1 MNESGAEITSEMGDE
16 VGLPLLAVSER
27 EIYRDYERNRRL
39 YLARVLLPVFTLVQT
54 AVFVVSVLVVS
65 TAHFAPQAWWIFVIN
80 TAIVGVDAALH
91 ALGILFVRRGQ
102 VWLATLSVIVPT
114 GVTVIGPA
122 LIWVLFYTPGPGAAS
137 PSLAITLSEVVA
149 TLVLIVLAGLLT
161 NNWQAVVGVTL
172 LMNGY
177 TLFILAHALQTPEA
191 GEALRSNAT
200 LIMAFPLIVQWTV
213 AGILLAAAGTYLRTL
228 RELGDVRVAF
238 ARAQQLDLLK
248 DQFIAH
254 VNHELRSPLMAM
266 QGHIELM
273 LLTEDALSTEE
284 RHEYLERAKRA
295 GDDLVALVTS
305 ILSVRRLEEDSDAF
319 EPVATDV
326 DAALESAIHLID
338 PREGRWMER
347 ELRLHNPDQLKV
359 WAEPVRLRQIFTN
372 LLSNAVKYSP
382 PGAPVEVA
390 AQLVPAEPSG
400 EPGARRW
407 SWRRLH
413 GGTEPED
420 APRWMVQITLR
431 DYGLGIPPEQLPLLF
446 KRFVRLPRDLA
457 SNVPGNGLG
466 LYLCQTLAEG
476 MGGRIWAESAGTQG
490 EGTTFYLQLPA
501 PPASAAPS
509 TSPDTATSHLAPA
522 SSESSDAGRGVI
534 EDVTG
539 RSADRRA

>member
-1 MNESGAEITSEMGDE
+1 MNEIGSETGAETDAET
-16 VGLPLLAVSER
+16 GLPLLVVSER

-39 YLARVLLPVFTLVQT
+39 YLARVLLPVFTLVQSG
-54 AVFVVSVLVVS
+54 VFVVSVLVLA
-65 TAHFAPQAWWIFVIN
+65 TAHFAPQVWWIFAIN

-91 ALGILFVRRGQ
+91 ALGIVFVRRGQ
-102 VWLATLSVIVPT
+102 VRRAILCVILPI

-122 LIWVLFYTPGPGAAS
+122 LIWVLFYIPGPQATS

-161 NNWQAVVGVTL
+161 NHWQTVVGVTL
-172 LMNGY
+172 LLNAY

-191 GEALRSNAT
+191 GEALRNNAT
-200 LIMAFPLIVQWTV
+200 LIMAFPLFVQWTA

-238 ARAQQLDLLK
+238 ARAQQLDVLK

-266 QGHIELM
+266 QGHVELL
-273 LLTEDALSTEE
+273 LLTEGALSAEE

-305 ILSVRRLEEDSDAF
+305 ILSVRRLEEDRDAF
-319 EPVATDV
+319 EPVAMDV

-338 PREGRWMER
+338 PREGHWKER
-347 ELRLHNPDQLKV
+347 ELRLHNPDRLKV
-359 WAEPVRLRQIFTN
+359 WAEPVRVRQIFTN

-390 AQLVPAEPSG
+390 AQLVLAEPSG
-400 EPGARRW
+400 EPGAKRW
-407 SWRRLH
+407 PLRRLRAPMTSE
-413 GGTEPED
+413 GEP
-420 APRWMVQITLR
+420 RSMVQITLR

-476 MGGRIWAESAGTQG
+476 MGGRIWAESTGLAG

-501 PPASAAPS
+501 PPAFPDSVPSHLSSAP
-509 TSPDTATSHLAPA
+509 TDTARGDSASVASH
-522 SSESSDAGRGVI
+522 SSRDG
-534 EDVTG
+534 
-539 RSADRRA
+539 